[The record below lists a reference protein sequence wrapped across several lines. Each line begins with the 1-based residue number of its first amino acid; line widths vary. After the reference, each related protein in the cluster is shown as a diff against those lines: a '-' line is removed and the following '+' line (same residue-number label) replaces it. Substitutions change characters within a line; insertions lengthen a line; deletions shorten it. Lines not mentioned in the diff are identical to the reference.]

1 MPDHT
6 KVTSLDV
13 CRHIERLLQQQHD
26 ALLRDD
32 LAAVDEK
39 GQEITS
45 FAAGLSHEQRQ
56 LLSQSMDNIRQMHD
70 QMSLILTAK
79 KDSTAA
85 ELATI
90 RQKRS
95 LNKSYRAYNE

>member
-6 KVTSLDV
+6 KATSTNV
-13 CRHIERLLQQQHD
+13 CEHIVLLLQQQHD

-32 LAAVDEK
+32 LAAVEDK
-39 GQEITS
+39 GKEITN
-45 FAAGLSHEQRQ
+45 FAAGLSHEQR
-56 LLSQSMDNIRQMHD
+56 LSLGPSMDNIRKMHD

-85 ELATI
+85 ELAAT

-95 LNKSYRAYNE
+95 LNRSYRAYNE